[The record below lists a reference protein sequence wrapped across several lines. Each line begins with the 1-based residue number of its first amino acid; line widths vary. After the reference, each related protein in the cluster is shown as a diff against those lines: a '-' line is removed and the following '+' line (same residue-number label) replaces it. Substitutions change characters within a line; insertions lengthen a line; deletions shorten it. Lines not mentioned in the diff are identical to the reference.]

1 MATAPETAT
10 TSARGTTSA
19 TPSTSA
25 TASTSATGTT
35 SARGTTSA
43 TPSTSATAST
53 FATVTYDTADAG
65 AYEVLRDRLAAQS
78 ADLAR
83 RAGLLN
89 TRRVAEF
96 GSARLALAST
106 ERLRT
111 EQPGVPCDL
120 AAVGDTLLLGS
131 AGRPGDMRTRT
142 AAVADVFTLYDRD
155 LNPLAE
161 SAVPGLLD
169 DPAFVREFADLHRY
183 YRQARLLR
191 LRAVGGR
198 LLAVF
203 RTGEKADDIRVLRWE
218 LTEDGR
224 AAFLDARGERDDVF
238 PPSHD
243 FEWTAASREDHVLG
257 RHPHVS
263 VRGEFHVSAVGGAL
277 TVKLEDDTETAG
289 GVYSEPVDEPLQS
302 LADADIAHARV
313 GALILLRVRPYK
325 EDTDRH
331 LVFNTLTKS
340 VVRLDGIGL
349 ACRRLPD
356 DQGIVFPGGYCLAT
370 GVHKT
375 YELDATGLEF
385 EREVRSPNGE
395 DVLYAF
401 HARGASRGLL
411 LSYNTI
417 RKEVANPLP
426 CRGWAL
432 AEDGTFTVLR
442 ADGDEPAQVHPVQR
456 WHSPYVSDTYAAA
469 APTGSGPLA
478 RVGNAD
484 LVRGISACLSV
495 AGAVGEG
502 ITTAEGYR
510 ALAASC
516 VRAADAHH
524 WLGEADLGDL
534 AGALAAVRETAEQV
548 LGEFETV
555 RDLTRRA
562 AEARD
567 AAAERIASVVRRLRG
582 EAPKEAAAWVR
593 GLTELRHAHGHLLTV
608 KELRYADAPGIDAL
622 AEEAEASLADLGRR
636 AVAFLAREDAFDA
649 QRADA
654 EALVADAEAIATVAE
669 AGPVAA
675 RLDELADGLRT
686 VTDVVA
692 ELDLGDTTVR
702 TALLER
708 VAAVLG
714 GVNRARATLDAR
726 RRALLDREGR
736 AEFTAET
743 ALLGQA
749 VTAALAA
756 ADTPERCDDQLARL
770 LARLED
776 LESRFAEFDGFLA
789 ELADKRTEIYD
800 ALAVRKQALS
810 DTRARRAGQLA
821 AAAARIMETITRRC
835 ATLADADAV
844 STYFASD
851 PMPAKVRRTADELRA
866 LGDSVRAEEL
876 DGRLKSARQEASRAL
891 RDRTDLYADDGRTLR
906 LGAHRFAVNT
916 QPLDLTLVPDGDGLA
931 FALTGTDYRSP
942 VTDPDF
948 AATRALWDRTLPS
961 ESPGVYRA
969 EHLAARLLREH
980 GASALAAADDLPALV
995 REAAQEAYDEGYER
1009 GVHDHDATAVLTALL
1024 PLYDRA
1030 GTLVHEPAARAAAQ
1044 LFWAHGTTP
1053 QARETWTRRALSLA
1067 RARAAF
1073 GLSAAIGDLE
1083 EELAGA
1089 IDAWSGS
1096 TSGPRPGESVAG
1108 SVGRAGAGLG
1118 PAGTAG
1124 VASADAAAA
1133 AGGVAASPPG
1143 ASGAAGTAGVPAS
1156 AAGAGSL
1163 VGTADAAVGAA
1174 GPAAAGGA
1182 RRAAGVLPAAGGRAR
1197 TAEGFAGAARTV
1209 GLPTGALG
1217 RPAGPSGSGAEG
1229 ARAAAAYLF
1238 HELTAAPDGFVLG
1251 AGTRTLLEKFRR
1263 TVGSPAYDED
1273 LAALDDLAA
1282 RGQLAEAWIL
1292 SYAAATGADLTPGD
1306 LAEAVAAEL
1315 CPDLPRYDGD
1325 APPTATAEGLL
1336 GTHPRVTDGRLPLRL
1351 DEFLARTARFAAHD
1365 VPAFRAYQRRRTAL
1379 VGAERDRLR
1388 LDDHRPRVMSAF
1400 VRNRLVDEVYL
1411 PLVGDSLA
1419 KQLGAT
1425 GDGKRTDTG
1434 GLLLLLS
1441 PPGYGKT
1448 TLVEYVAE
1456 RLGLMLVK
1464 VGGPALG
1471 HAVTSLDPADAPNA
1485 TARQEIQ
1492 KINFALAAGNNTL
1505 LYLDDIQHTS
1515 PELLQKFIPLCDAT
1529 RRVDGVWDGRPRTY
1543 DLRGKRFAV
1552 CMAGNPYTESGAR
1565 FQVPDMLA
1573 NRADVWNLGDV
1584 LTGKEEAFALSFL
1597 ENALT
1602 ANPVL
1607 APLAA
1612 RDRTDLELL
1621 VRLATGDPTARADR
1635 LGHAY
1640 PPAEL
1645 ERVLSVLRHLVAARE
1660 TVLAVNAAYIAS
1672 AARSD
1677 DTRTEPAFR
1686 LQGSYR
1692 NMNKIAQRIRPVMND
1707 AERAAVL
1714 DDHYRAEAQTLTQG
1728 AEANLLKLAELRG
1741 TLTTEQAA
1749 RWAEVRTAHVRAR
1762 TLGGAEGDPLSRAVA
1777 ALGLLADRVAA
1788 VESAITRAADPR
1800 HLLANPHARHTA
1812 DGGTER

>member
-1 MATAPETAT
+1 MATAPEKA
-10 TSARGTTSA
+10 
-19 TPSTSA
+19 
-25 TASTSATGTT
+25 ATGTHDT
-35 SARGTTSA
+35 G
-43 TPSTSATAST
+43 
-53 FATVTYDTADAG
+53 DTADAG
-65 AYEVLRDRLAAQS
+65 AYEVLRDRLAAQT

-89 TRRVAEF
+89 ARRVEEF
-96 GSARLALAST
+96 GSARLELAST

-111 EQPGVPCDL
+111 EHPGVPCDL
-120 AAVGDTLLLGS
+120 AAVGDALLLGS
-131 AGRPGDMRTRT
+131 TGRPGHRTGT

-155 LNPLAE
+155 LNPLPE

-191 LRAVGGR
+191 LRPVGGR

-203 RTGEKADDIRVLRWE
+203 RTGEKAADIRVLRWE

-243 FEWTAASREDHVLG
+243 FEWTAATREDHVLG

-340 VVRLDGIGL
+340 VVRLDGIGA

-375 YELDATGLEF
+375 YELDAAGLEF

-401 HARGASRGLL
+401 HARGESRGLL

-442 ADGDEPAQVHPVQR
+442 ADGDEPAQVHPVQL
-456 WHSPYVSDTYAAA
+456 WHSPYVSDTHAAA
-469 APTGSGPLA
+469 APAGSGPLA

-495 AGAVGEG
+495 AGAVGDG

-516 VRAADAHH
+516 VRAADGHH

-548 LGEFETV
+548 LAEFETV

-567 AAAERIASVVRRLRG
+567 EAAERIASVVRRLRG

-608 KELRYADAPGIDAL
+608 KEMRYADAPGIDAL
-622 AEEAEASLADLGRR
+622 AGEAEASLAELGRR

-649 QRADA
+649 QRADV

-692 ELDLGDTTVR
+692 ELDVGDATVR

-800 ALAVRKQALS
+800 ALAARKQALS
-810 DTRARRAGQLA
+810 DTRARRAEQLA
-821 AAAARIMETITRRC
+821 ASAARIMETVTRRC

-851 PMPAKVRRTADELRA
+851 PMPAKVRRTAEELRA

-948 AATRALWDRTLPS
+948 AATRAHWDRTLPS

-969 EHLAARLLREH
+969 EHLAARLLRQH

-1009 GVHDHDATAVLTALL
+1009 GVHDHDATLVLTALL
-1024 PLYDRA
+1024 PLYEKA

-1053 QARETWTRRALSLA
+1053 RAREAWTRRARSLA
-1067 RARAAF
+1067 RARDTF
-1073 GLSAAIGDLE
+1073 GLWAAIAALE

-1089 IDAWSGS
+1089 VGAWPG
-1096 TSGPRPGESVAG
+1096 PGEMVAG
-1108 SVGRAGAGLG
+1108 AGPVPGGAAAGAPAEDGRAGVP
-1118 PAGTAG
+1118 PAATGG
-1124 VASADAAAA
+1124 A
-1133 AGGVAASPPG
+1133 AGSLPG
-1143 ASGAAGTAGVPAS
+1143 AAGPPSGAGAPSGAAGSAAGTAGS
-1156 AAGAGSL
+1156 GAGAPGS
-1163 VGTADAAVGAA
+1163 GVGAA
-1174 GPAAAGGA
+1174 VSGAAGDAG
-1182 RRAAGVLPAAGGRAR
+1182 RAAGVPRAAGGTAR
-1197 TAEGFAGAARTV
+1197 SADGFAGAAGAV
-1209 GLPTGALG
+1209 GSATGTSG
-1217 RPAGPSGSGAEG
+1217 PPAGAPGSGAEH

-1238 HELTAAPDGFVLG
+1238 HELTTEPEGFVLG

-1263 TVGSPAYDED
+1263 TVGTPAYDED

-1282 RGQLAEAWIL
+1282 RGQLAEAWIS
-1292 SYAAATGADLTPGD
+1292 SYAAAGGTGLTPGD

-1325 APPTATAEGLL
+1325 VPPTATAEGLL
-1336 GTHPRVTDGRLPLRL
+1336 GTHPRITGGRLQLRL

-1365 VPAFRAYQRRRTAL
+1365 VPEFRAYQRRRTAL
-1379 VGAERDRLR
+1379 VGAERARLR

-1471 HAVTSLDPADAPNA
+1471 HGVTSLDPADAPNA
-1485 TARQEIQ
+1485 TARQEVE
-1492 KINFALAAGNNTL
+1492 KINFALASANNTL

-1529 RRVDGVWDGRPRTY
+1529 RRVDGVWNGAPRTY

-1607 APLAA
+1607 APLAG
-1612 RDRTDLELL
+1612 RDRADLELL

-1635 LGHAY
+1635 LDHAY

-1645 ERVLSVLRHLVAARE
+1645 ERILSVLRHLVAARE

-1677 DTRTEPAFR
+1677 ETRTEPAFR

-1692 NMNKIAQRIRPVMND
+1692 NMNKIAQRVRPVMND

-1714 DDHYRAEAQTLTQG
+1714 DDHYTAEAQTLTHG

-1741 TLTTEQAA
+1741 TLTPEQAD

-1762 TLGGAEGDPLSRAVA
+1762 TLGGPDDDPLTRAVA

-1800 HLLANPHARHTA
+1800 HLLADPHARHA
-1812 DGGTER
+1812 AGGTER

>member
-1 MATAPETAT
+1 MATAAETAT
-10 TSARGTTSA
+10 TSATVTSA
-19 TPSTSA
+19 TVA
-25 TASTSATGTT
+25 
-35 SARGTTSA
+35 
-43 TPSTSATAST
+43 
-53 FATVTYDTADAG
+53 YDTADAG

-96 GSARLALAST
+96 GSARLELAST

-111 EQPGVPCDL
+111 EHPGVPRDL
-120 AAVGDTLLLGS
+120 AAVSDALLLGS
-131 AGRPGDMRTRT
+131 TGRPGHHTRT

-155 LNPLAE
+155 LNPLPE

-169 DPAFVREFADLHRY
+169 DPAFAREFADLHRY

-191 LRAVGGR
+191 LRPVSGR

-325 EDTDRH
+325 EDTDRY

-370 GVHKT
+370 GVHKS
-375 YELDATGLEF
+375 YELDAAGLEF
-385 EREVRSPNGE
+385 EREMRSPNGE

-401 HARGASRGLL
+401 HARGESRGLL

-442 ADGDEPAQVHPVQR
+442 ADGDEPAQVHPVQL
-456 WHSPYVSDTYAAA
+456 WHSPYVSDTHAAA

-516 VRAADAHH
+516 VRAADGHH

-548 LGEFETV
+548 LAEFETV

-567 AAAERIASVVRRLRG
+567 EAAERIASVVRRLRG

-608 KELRYADAPGIDAL
+608 KEMRYADAPGIDAL
-622 AEEAEASLADLGRR
+622 AEEAEASLAELGRR

-649 QRADA
+649 QRADV
-654 EALVADAEAIATVAE
+654 EALVADAEAITTVAE

-692 ELDLGDTTVR
+692 ELDMGDATVR

-726 RRALLDREGR
+726 RRTLLDHEGR

-789 ELADKRTEIYD
+789 ELAGKRTEIYD
-800 ALAVRKQALS
+800 ALAARKQALA
-810 DTRARRAGQLA
+810 DTRARRAEQLA
-821 AAAARIMETITRRC
+821 ASAARIMETITRRC

-851 PMPAKVRRTADELRA
+851 PMPAKVRRTAEELRA
-866 LGDSVRAEEL
+866 LGDTVRAEEL
-876 DGRLKSARQEASRAL
+876 DGRLKSARQEAARAL

-948 AATRALWDRTLPS
+948 AATRAHWDRTLPS
-961 ESPGVYRA
+961 ESPSVYRA

-980 GASALAAADDLPALV
+980 GASALAGADDLPALV

-1030 GTLVHEPAARAAAQ
+1030 GTLRHEPAARAAAQ

-1053 QARETWTRRALSLA
+1053 RARETWTRRARSLA
-1067 RARAAF
+1067 RARDTF
-1073 GLSAAIGDLE
+1073 GLSAAIEALE

-1089 IDAWSGS
+1089 
-1096 TSGPRPGESVAG
+1096 
-1108 SVGRAGAGLG
+1108 
-1118 PAGTAG
+1118 
-1124 VASADAAAA
+1124 
-1133 AGGVAASPPG
+1133 
-1143 ASGAAGTAGVPAS
+1143 
-1156 AAGAGSL
+1156 
-1163 VGTADAAVGAA
+1163 VGAWP
-1174 GPAAAGGA
+1174 GPGPGP
-1182 RRAAGVLPAAGGRAR
+1182 V
-1197 TAEGFAGAARTV
+1197 ETV
-1209 GLPTGALG
+1209 D
-1217 RPAGPSGSGAEG
+1217 GP
-1229 ARAAAAYLF
+1229 AAAAYLF
-1238 HELTAAPDGFVLG
+1238 HELTTDPDGFVLG

-1263 TVGSPAYDED
+1263 TVGTPAYDED

-1282 RGQLAEAWIL
+1282 RGQLAEAWIS
-1292 SYAAATGADLTPGD
+1292 SYAAATGTGLTPGD

-1336 GTHPRVTDGRLPLRL
+1336 GSHPRTTGGRLPLRL
-1351 DEFLARTARFAAHD
+1351 DEFLARTARFAAED

-1379 VGAERDRLR
+1379 VGAERARLR

-1464 VGGPALG
+1464 ASGPALG
-1471 HAVTSLDPADAPNA
+1471 HGVTSLDPADAPNA
-1485 TARQEIQ
+1485 TARQEVE

-1529 RRVDGVWDGRPRTY
+1529 RRVDGVWDGAPRTY

-1607 APLAA
+1607 APLAG
-1612 RDRTDLELL
+1612 RDRADLELL

-1635 LGHAY
+1635 LDHAY

-1645 ERVLSVLRHLVAARE
+1645 ERILSVLRHLVAVRE

-1677 DTRTEPAFR
+1677 ETRTEPAFR

-1714 DDHYRAEAQTLTQG
+1714 DDHYTAEAQTLTHG

-1741 TLTTEQAA
+1741 TLTPEQAD

-1762 TLGGAEGDPLSRAVA
+1762 TLGGGPGDDPLTQAVA

-1800 HLLANPHARHTA
+1800 PLPAGPHARHA
-1812 DGGTER
+1812 AGGPER

>member
-10 TSARGTTSA
+10 RDTSGTTD
-19 TPSTSA
+19 TTD
-25 TASTSATGTT
+25 ATGTT
-35 SARGTTSA
+35 ATAATAATAATTTGTTA
-43 TPSTSATAST
+43 TTATTGPRDTA
-53 FATVTYDTADAG
+53 DTADAG

-78 ADLAR
+78 AELTR
-83 RAGLLN
+83 RAELLN
-89 TRRVAEF
+89 TRRVEEF
-96 GSARLALAST
+96 GSARLELAGT

-111 EQPGVPCDL
+111 EHPGVPCDI

-131 AGRPGDMRTRT
+131 TGRPGHRAQT
-142 AAVADVFTLYDRD
+142 AVADVFTLYDRD
-155 LNPLAE
+155 LNPLPH

-169 DPAFVREFADLHRY
+169 DRAFVREFADLHRY

-191 LRAVGGR
+191 LRPVDGR

-203 RTGEKADDIRVLRWE
+203 RTGEKADDIRVLRWT

-224 AAFLDARGERDDVF
+224 ARFLDARGERDDVF

-243 FEWTAASREDHVLG
+243 FEWTGASREDHVLG

-263 VRGEFHVSAVGGAL
+263 VRGEFYVSAVGGTL
-277 TVKLEDDTETAG
+277 TVKLDNDTETDRG
-289 GVYSEPVDEPLQS
+289 IHGEPVAEPLQA

-370 GVHKT
+370 GVHKA
-375 YELDATGLEF
+375 YELDAAGLEF
-385 EREVRSPNGE
+385 ERETRSPNGE

-401 HARGASRGLL
+401 HARGESRGLL

-432 AEDGTFTVLR
+432 SGDGTFAVLR
-442 ADGDEPAQVHPVQR
+442 ADGDEPAQVHPVQL
-456 WHSPYVSDTYAAA
+456 WHSPYVSDTHAAD

-510 ALAASC
+510 ALTAAC
-516 VRAADAHH
+516 VRAADGHH
-524 WLGEADLGDL
+524 WLGEDDLGDL
-534 AGALAAVRETAEQV
+534 AGALAAVRGTAEQV
-548 LGEFETV
+548 LAEFETV

-562 AEARD
+562 AGARD
-567 AAAERIASVVRRLRG
+567 EAAERIAAVVRRLRG
-582 EAPKEAAAWVR
+582 EAPRQAAAWVR
-593 GLTELRHAHGHLLTV
+593 GLTELRHAHGHLLNV
-608 KELRYADAPGIDAL
+608 KEMRYADAPGIDAL
-622 AEEAEASLADLGRR
+622 AGEAEDALADLGRR
-636 AVAFLAREDAFDA
+636 AVTFLAREDAFDT
-649 QRADA
+649 QREDVERLAADA
-654 EALVADAEAIATVAE
+654 EAVTTVAE
-669 AGPVAA
+669 AAPVAA

-692 ELDLGDTTVR
+692 ELDMGDATVR

-708 VAAVLG
+708 IAAVLG
-714 GVNRARATLDAR
+714 GVNRARAVLDAR
-726 RRALLDREGR
+726 RRALLDHEGR
-736 AEFTAET
+736 AEFAAET

-776 LESRFAEFDGFLA
+776 LESRFAEFDGFLG
-789 ELADKRTEIYD
+789 ELADRRAEIYET
-800 ALAVRKQALS
+800 LAARKQTLD
-810 DTRARRAGQLA
+810 DTRARRAEQLA
-821 AAAARIMETITRRC
+821 ASAARILETITRRC
-835 ATLADADAV
+835 VTLADADAV

-851 PMPAKVRRTADELRA
+851 PMPAKVRRTAGELRA
-866 LGDSVRAEEL
+866 LGDTVRAEEL

-891 RDRTDLYADDGRTLR
+891 RDRVDLYADDGRTLR

-931 FALTGTDYRSP
+931 FALTGTDYRAP
-942 VTDPDF
+942 VTDPGF
-948 AATRALWDRTLPS
+948 AATSPYWDRSLPS

-969 EHLAARLLREH
+969 EHLAARLLRGH
-980 GASALAAADDLPALV
+980 GASALATADDLPALV
-995 REAAQEAYDEGYER
+995 REAAQQAYDEGYER
-1009 GVHDHDATAVLTALL
+1009 GVHDHDATVLLTALL
-1024 PLYDRA
+1024 PLHEQA
-1030 GTLVHEPAARAAAQ
+1030 GTLAHEPAARAAAQ

-1053 QARETWTRRALSLA
+1053 AARQTWQRRAVSLA
-1067 RARAAF
+1067 RARDTF
-1073 GLSAAIGDLE
+1073 GLSTAIADLE
-1083 EELAGA
+1083 AELARA
-1089 IDAWSGS
+1089 ISAW
-1096 TSGPRPGESVAG
+1096 TPTAEQGEG
-1108 SVGRAGAGLG
+1108 EGEGEGAGEG
-1118 PAGTAG
+1118 GTTG
-1124 VASADAAAA
+1124 V
-1133 AGGVAASPPG
+1133 
-1143 ASGAAGTAGVPAS
+1143 
-1156 AAGAGSL
+1156 
-1163 VGTADAAVGAA
+1163 
-1174 GPAAAGGA
+1174 AGGA
-1182 RRAAGVLPAAGGRAR
+1182 VA
-1197 TAEGFAGAARTV
+1197 
-1209 GLPTGALG
+1209 
-1217 RPAGPSGSGAEG
+1217 S
-1229 ARAAAAYLF
+1229 YLF
-1238 HELTAAPDGFVLG
+1238 HELTVAPEGFVLG

-1263 TVGSPAYDED
+1263 TVGTPAYDED

-1282 RGQLAEAWIL
+1282 RRQLAEAWIS
-1292 SYAAATGADLTPGD
+1292 SYATTGTGTGTDPTPGD

-1315 CPDLPRYDGD
+1315 CPDLTRYDGD

-1336 GTHPRVTDGRLPLRL
+1336 GTHPRITGGRLTLRL
-1351 DEFLARTARFAAHD
+1351 DEFLARTARFAATD

-1379 VGAERDRLR
+1379 VTAERARLR

-1411 PLVGDSLA
+1411 PLIGDSLA

-1425 GDGKRTDTG
+1425 GGTKRTDTG

-1448 TLVEYVAE
+1448 TLVEYVAD
-1456 RLGLMLVK
+1456 RLGLMLVRIS
-1464 VGGPALG
+1464 GPALG
-1471 HAVTSLDPADAPNA
+1471 HTVTSLDPADAPNA
-1485 TARQEIQ
+1485 TARQEIE
-1492 KINFALAAGNNTL
+1492 KINFALASANNTL

-1607 APLAA
+1607 APLAG
-1612 RDRTDLELL
+1612 RDRADLELL
-1621 VRLATGDPTARADR
+1621 VRLAAQDPAARADR
-1635 LGHAY
+1635 LTHAC

-1672 AARSD
+1672 AAQED
-1677 DTRTEPAFR
+1677 AARTEPPFR

-1692 NMNKIAQRIRPVMND
+1692 NMNKIAQRVRPVMND

-1714 DDHYRAEAQTLTQG
+1714 DDHYTAEAQTLTHG

-1741 TLTTEQAA
+1741 TLTPDQAA

-1762 TLGGAEGDPLSRAVA
+1762 TLGGPGDDPLTRAVA
-1777 ALGLLADRVAA
+1777 ALGLLADHVAA

-1800 HLLANPHARHTA
+1800 HLLANPHARHA
-1812 DGGTER
+1812 GGGGER

>member
-1 MATAPETAT
+1 MATAPEKA
-10 TSARGTTSA
+10 
-19 TPSTSA
+19 
-25 TASTSATGTT
+25 ATGTHDT
-35 SARGTTSA
+35 G
-43 TPSTSATAST
+43 
-53 FATVTYDTADAG
+53 DTADAG
-65 AYEVLRDRLAAQS
+65 AYEVLRDRLAAQT

-89 TRRVAEF
+89 ARRVEEF
-96 GSARLALAST
+96 GSARLELAST

-111 EQPGVPCDL
+111 EHPGVPCDL
-120 AAVGDTLLLGS
+120 AAVGDALLLGS
-131 AGRPGDMRTRT
+131 TGRPGHRTGT

-155 LNPLAE
+155 LNPLPE

-191 LRAVGGR
+191 LRPVGGR

-203 RTGEKADDIRVLRWE
+203 RTGEKAADIRVLRWE

-243 FEWTAASREDHVLG
+243 FEWTAATREDHVLG

-340 VVRLDGIGL
+340 VVRLDGIGA

-375 YELDATGLEF
+375 YELDAAGLEF

-401 HARGASRGLL
+401 HARGESRGLL

-442 ADGDEPAQVHPVQR
+442 ADGDEPAQVHPVQL
-456 WHSPYVSDTYAAA
+456 WHSPYVSDTHAAA
-469 APTGSGPLA
+469 APAGSGPLA

-495 AGAVGEG
+495 AGAVGDG

-516 VRAADAHH
+516 VRAADGHH

-548 LGEFETV
+548 LAEFETV

-567 AAAERIASVVRRLRG
+567 EAAERIASVVRRLRG

-608 KELRYADAPGIDAL
+608 KEMRYADAPGIDAL
-622 AEEAEASLADLGRR
+622 AGEAEASLAELGRR

-649 QRADA
+649 QRADV

-692 ELDLGDTTVR
+692 ELDVGDATVR

-800 ALAVRKQALS
+800 ALAARKQALS
-810 DTRARRAGQLA
+810 DTRARRAEQLA
-821 AAAARIMETITRRC
+821 ASAARIMETIARRC

-851 PMPAKVRRTADELRA
+851 PMPAKVRRTAEELRA

-948 AATRALWDRTLPS
+948 AATRAHWDRTLPS

-969 EHLAARLLREH
+969 EHLAARLLRQH

-1009 GVHDHDATAVLTALL
+1009 GVHDHDATLVLTALL
-1024 PLYDRA
+1024 PLYEKA

-1053 QARETWTRRALSLA
+1053 RAREAWTRRARSLA
-1067 RARAAF
+1067 RARDTF
-1073 GLSAAIGDLE
+1073 GLSAAIAALE

-1089 IDAWSGS
+1089 VGTWPG
-1096 TSGPRPGESVAG
+1096 PGEMVAG
-1108 SVGRAGAGLG
+1108 AGPVPGGAAAGAPAEDGRAGVP
-1118 PAGTAG
+1118 PAAT
-1124 VASADAAAA
+1124 
-1133 AGGVAASPPG
+1133 GGAVGSLPG
-1143 ASGAAGTAGVPAS
+1143 ASGPPSGAGAPSGAAGSAAGTAGSGAG
-1156 AAGAGSL
+1156 AAGSGAGAPGS
-1163 VGTADAAVGAA
+1163 GVGAA
-1174 GPAAAGGA
+1174 VSGAAGDAG
-1182 RRAAGVLPAAGGRAR
+1182 RAAGVPRAAGGTAR
-1197 TAEGFAGAARTV
+1197 SAEGFAGAAGAV
-1209 GLPTGALG
+1209 GSATGTSG
-1217 RPAGPSGSGAEG
+1217 PPAGAPGSGAEH

-1238 HELTAAPDGFVLG
+1238 HELTTEPEGFVLG

-1263 TVGSPAYDED
+1263 TVGTPAYDED

-1282 RGQLAEAWIL
+1282 RGQLAEAWIS
-1292 SYAAATGADLTPGD
+1292 SYAAAGGTGLTPGD

-1325 APPTATAEGLL
+1325 VPPTATAEGLL
-1336 GTHPRVTDGRLPLRL
+1336 GTHPRITGGRLQLRL

-1365 VPAFRAYQRRRTAL
+1365 VPEFRAYQRRRTAL
-1379 VGAERDRLR
+1379 VGAERARLR

-1471 HAVTSLDPADAPNA
+1471 HGVTSLDPADAPNA
-1485 TARQEIQ
+1485 TARQEVE
-1492 KINFALAAGNNTL
+1492 KINFALASANNTL

-1529 RRVDGVWDGRPRTY
+1529 RRVDGVWNGAPRTY

-1607 APLAA
+1607 APLAG
-1612 RDRTDLELL
+1612 RDRADLELL

-1635 LGHAY
+1635 LDHAY

-1645 ERVLSVLRHLVAARE
+1645 ERILSVLRHLVAARE

-1677 DTRTEPAFR
+1677 ETRTEPAFR

-1692 NMNKIAQRIRPVMND
+1692 NMNKIAQRVRPVMND

-1714 DDHYRAEAQTLTQG
+1714 DDHYTAEAQTLTHG

-1741 TLTTEQAA
+1741 TLTPEQAD

-1762 TLGGAEGDPLSRAVA
+1762 TLGGPDDDPLTRAVA

-1800 HLLANPHARHTA
+1800 HLLANPHARHA
-1812 DGGTER
+1812 AGGTER

>member
-1 MATAPETAT
+1 MATAAETAT
-10 TSARGTTSA
+10 TST
-19 TPSTSA
+19 
-25 TASTSATGTT
+25 TGTP
-35 SARGTTSA
+35 GTA
-43 TPSTSATAST
+43 TTADG
-53 FATVTYDTADAG
+53 AYDTADAG

-78 ADLAR
+78 ADLAH

-89 TRRVAEF
+89 ARRIEEF
-96 GSARLALAST
+96 GSARLELAST

-111 EQPGVPCDL
+111 EHPVVPCDV
-120 AAVGDTLLLGS
+120 AAVGDVLLLGS
-131 AGRPGDMRTRT
+131 TGRPGRRDRV
-142 AAVADVFTLYDRD
+142 AVADVFTLYDRD
-155 LNPLAE
+155 LNPLPE

-169 DPAFVREFADLHRY
+169 DPAFVREFTDLHRY

-191 LRAVGGR
+191 LRPVDGR

-224 AAFLDARGERDDVF
+224 TAFLDARGERDDVF
-238 PPSHD
+238 PPPHD
-243 FEWTAASREDHVLG
+243 FEWTAATREDHVLG

-263 VRGEFHVSAVGGAL
+263 VRGEFYVSAVGGTL
-277 TVKLEDDTETAG
+277 TVKLEDDTETAEG
-289 GVYSEPVDEPLQS
+289 IHSEPVDEPLQS

-340 VVRLDGIGL
+340 VVRLDGIGA

-370 GVHKT
+370 GAHKT
-375 YELDATGLEF
+375 YELDAGGLEF

-401 HARGASRGLL
+401 HARGESRRLL

-432 AEDGTFTVLR
+432 SGDGTFAVLR
-442 ADGDEPAQVHPVQR
+442 ADGDEPAQVHPVQL
-456 WHSPYVSDTYAAA
+456 WHSPYLSDTFAAA

-495 AGAVGEG
+495 ASAVGEG
-502 ITTAEGYR
+502 ITTAEGYQ

-524 WLGEADLGDL
+524 WLDEEDLGDL

-548 LGEFETV
+548 LAEFETV

-567 AAAERIASVVRRLRG
+567 EAAERIAAVVRRLRG

-593 GLTELRHAHGHLLTV
+593 GLTELRHAHGHLLNV
-608 KELRYADAPGIDAL
+608 KEMRYADVPGIDAL
-622 AEEAEASLADLGRR
+622 AEEAEASLAGLGRR

-649 QRADA
+649 QREDV
-654 EALVADAEAIATVAE
+654 ERLVADAEAIATVAE
-669 AGPVAA
+669 AEPVAA

-692 ELDLGDTTVR
+692 ELDMGDATVR

-708 VAAVLG
+708 VAGVLG

-726 RRALLDREGR
+726 RRALLDHEGR

-776 LESRFAEFDGFLA
+776 LESRFAEFDGFLT

-800 ALAVRKQALS
+800 ALAARKQALS
-810 DTRARRAGQLA
+810 DTRARRAEQLA
-821 AAAARIMETITRRC
+821 ASAARILETITRRC
-835 ATLADADAV
+835 AALADADAV

-866 LGDSVRAEEL
+866 LGDTVRAEEL
-876 DGRLKSARQEASRAL
+876 DGRLKSARQEAARAL

-942 VTDPDF
+942 VTDPAF
-948 AATRALWDRTLPS
+948 AATRPYWDRTLPS

-980 GASALAAADDLPALV
+980 GAGALAAADDLSALV

-1009 GVHDHDATAVLTALL
+1009 GVHDHDATVVLRALL
-1024 PLYDRA
+1024 PLYESA

-1044 LFWAHGTTP
+1044 LFWAHGTTSG
-1053 QARETWTRRALSLA
+1053 AREAWTRRARSLA
-1067 RARAAF
+1067 RARDTF
-1073 GLSAAIGDLE
+1073 GLSGAIADLE
-1083 EELAGA
+1083 AELAEAVGA
-1089 IDAWSGS
+1089 WTRAGR
-1096 TSGPRPGESVAG
+1096 GPGATAP
-1108 SVGRAGAGLG
+1108 GRADTGTGLARTEAAAPAEDG
-1118 PAGTAG
+1118 PAGGGTG
-1124 VASADAAAA
+1124 P
-1133 AGGVAASPPG
+1133 AGGG
-1143 ASGAAGTAGVPAS
+1143 ARPATGTAAP
-1156 AAGAGSL
+1156 
-1163 VGTADAAVGAA
+1163 TADAAGSPAGAGGSGTGGAA
-1174 GPAAAGGA
+1174 G
-1182 RRAAGVLPAAGGRAR
+1182 RA
-1197 TAEGFAGAARTV
+1197 AGAAR
-1209 GLPTGALG
+1209 P
-1217 RPAGPSGSGAEG
+1217 AEG
-1229 ARAAAAYLF
+1229 VADAAGSARAAAAYLF
-1238 HELTAAPDGFVLG
+1238 HELTCAPDGFVLG
-1251 AGTRTLLEKFRR
+1251 AGTRTLLDKFRR
-1263 TVGSPAYDED
+1263 TVGTPAYDED

-1282 RGQLAEAWIL
+1282 RGQLAEAWIS
-1292 SYAAATGADLTPGD
+1292 SYAAASGTDLTPGD

-1325 APPTATAEGLL
+1325 NPPTATAEGLL
-1336 GTHPRVTDGRLPLRL
+1336 GTHPRVTGGRLPLRL
-1351 DEFLARTARFAAHD
+1351 DEFLARTARFAAED
-1365 VPAFRAYQRRRTAL
+1365 VPAFRAYQRRRTRL
-1379 VGAERDRLR
+1379 VDAERERLR

-1419 KQLGAT
+1419 KQLGTT

-1464 VGGPALG
+1464 VSGPALG
-1471 HAVTSLDPADAPNA
+1471 HTVTSLDPADAPDA
-1485 TARQEIQ
+1485 TARREIE
-1492 KINFALAAGNNTL
+1492 KVNFALASANNTL

-1607 APLAA
+1607 APLAG
-1612 RDRTDLELL
+1612 RDRADLELL
-1621 VRLATGDPTARADR
+1621 VRLAAGDPTARADR

-1645 ERVLSVLRHLVAARE
+1645 ERIQSVLRHLVAARE

-1672 AARSD
+1672 AAQSD
-1677 DTRTEPAFR
+1677 DTRTEPPFR

-1714 DDHYRAEAQTLTQG
+1714 DDHYTAEAQTLTHG

-1741 TLTTEQAA
+1741 TLTPEQAD
-1749 RWAEVRTAHVRAR
+1749 RWAEVRAAHVRAR
-1762 TLGGAEGDPLSRAVA
+1762 TLGGADDDPVVRAVA

-1800 HLLANPHARHTA
+1800 HLLANPHARHAA
-1812 DGGTER
+1812 DGTGR